1 MSRYTIAGAWQG
13 LKDTVKPILSEAYYE
28 EYYARVP
35 EDKPVSEEEPIADRE
50 ENVAVTEPHQYTPF
64 VRLDYRRQASSSVAR
79 ISSTR
84 Y

>member
-1 MSRYTIAGAWQG
+1 MSRYTIAGPQG
-13 LKDTVKPILSEAYYE
+13 TVKPILSEAYYE

-35 EDKPVSEEEPIADRE
+35 VDKHVSEEEPIADRE

-64 VRLDYRRQASSSVAR
+64 VRLDDQHQASSSVAR
-79 ISSTR
+79 IPSTR

>member
-28 EYYARVP
+28 EYYAR
-35 EDKPVSEEEPIADRE
+35 DRE

-64 VRLDYRRQASSSVAR
+64 VRLDYQYQASSSVAR